1 VIRVAVVLDASALL
15 SYADLRMAVPELIG
29 MVAEEGAVVGIPA
42 GAYTVAYAG
51 ADEDGRH
58 RLVDLVT
65 AVDRVVEI
73 VAMSAADTLEAARID
88 GVFGMTG
95 IGHAI
100 IVARDLDAVLATYDV
115 AAATRTLPTD
125 QVLDLGYAGE

>member
-1 VIRVAVVLDASALL
+1 VIRVGVVLDASALM

-29 MVAEEGAVVGIPA
+29 MVAEEGAVVGVPA
-42 GAYTVAYAG
+42 GAYMVAYAG
-51 ADEDGRH
+51 ADDDGRL

-73 VAMSAADTLEAARID
+73 LPLTVVDTVEAARID
-88 GVFGMTG
+88 GALDRPG

-100 IVARDLDAVLATYDV
+100 IVARDHDAILATHEV
-115 AAATRTLPTD
+115 TAAVRALPVD
-125 QVLDLGYAGE
+125 QVLDLGYTEG